1 MCMRERI
8 ARFMAGR
15 YGNDQLNR
23 FLLIAGLVLIILSG
37 FFRNSAVGGLL
48 TILVLAMLGYSY
60 FRMLSKN
67 VYKRAGENAAFL
79 RKAEAVKKF
88 FRCQKE
94 RWVQRKDYR
103 FFNCP
108 KCRAMLR
115 VPRGRGKIKIM
126 CRKCGNSFIR
136 KT

>member
-1 MCMRERI
+1 MRERI

-15 YGNDQLNR
+15 NGNDQFNM
-23 FLLIAGLVLIILSG
+23 FLLITGLVLAVVSSFLK
-37 FFRNSAVGGLL
+37 NTVVGGIM
-48 TILVLAMLGYSY
+48 TVLVLALLGFCY

-67 VYKRAGENAAFL
+67 VYKRAGENGAYL
-79 RKAEAVKKF
+79 RKKEAVKKF

-94 RWVQRKDYR
+94 RWVQRKEYK

-126 CRKCGNSFIR
+126 CRKCGNSFIG

>member
-1 MCMRERI
+1 MRERI

-15 YGNDQLNR
+15 NGNDQFNV
-23 FLLIAGLVLIILSG
+23 FLLVAGLVLILVSS
-37 FFRNSAVGGLL
+37 FFKKTAFGGIM
-48 TILVLAMLGYSY
+48 TVLVLGVLGYCY

-67 VYKRAGENAAFL
+67 VYKRAGENAAYL
-79 RKAEAVKKF
+79 RRKEAVKKF

-103 FFNCP
+103 FFTCP

-115 VPRGRGKIKIM
+115 VPKGRGKIKIM

>member
-1 MCMRERI
+1 
-8 ARFMAGR
+8 MAGR
-15 YGNDQLNR
+15 NGNDQFNMFMLV
-23 FLLIAGLVLIILSG
+23 AGLVLILVSS
-37 FFRNSAVGGLL
+37 FFKKTVIGGIM
-48 TILVLAMLGYSY
+48 TIAVLAMLGFCY
-60 FRMLSKN
+60 FRMLSRN
-67 VYKRAGENAAFL
+67 VYKRAGENAAYL
-79 RKAEAVKKF
+79 RKKEAVLKF